1 MVVTTA
7 VVGAAAAV
15 GFVAGALALALD
27 WLQLATVLLDRDV
40 LLRRTRPQWAAHRL
54 GQDRYAEKSPRG
66 RAKAALVWWAPE
78 LLMHELPVHHVVL
91 LKLVL
96 VSMLP
101 ILLSLGGGGAAAAVA
116 SPRLRQWA
124 HSAFFLDCAVSVLY
138 VFERLYR
145 GYEIHFVARRAL
157 AKAALPS
164 HPFDRADGLGVPLH
178 SPVRMA
184 MGADIGKLS
193 SSQVRVTKDVCYATP
208 AECAAAGEEA
218 KHLHLDVYRSRDYAH
233 GTKRPV
239 MVFLHGGGWTEGL
252 GCKDGK
258 KSKRVKRHLINLS
271 PQFMAVSGWVAV
283 SIDYRVLPKTR
294 WPHFLIDCKRCV
306 RPSRTAR
313 FF

>member
-1 MVVTTA
+1 MVTTA

-101 ILLSLGGGGAAAAVA
+101 ILLSLGGDGAAAVA

-145 GYEIHFVARRAL
+145 GYEIHFVARRG
-157 AKAALPS
+157 
-164 HPFDRADGLGVPLH
+164 R
-178 SPVRMA
+178 
-184 MGADIGKLS
+184 
-193 SSQVRVTKDVCYATP
+193 
-208 AECAAAGEEA
+208 
-218 KHLHLDVYRSRDYAH
+218 
-233 GTKRPV
+233 
-239 MVFLHGGGWTEGL
+239 
-252 GCKDGK
+252 
-258 KSKRVKRHLINLS
+258 
-271 PQFMAVSGWVAV
+271 
-283 SIDYRVLPKTR
+283 
-294 WPHFLIDCKRCV
+294 
-306 RPSRTAR
+306 RPSTCTSTCTGPGTTRTAPNGR
-313 FF
+313 

>member
-1 MVVTTA
+1 MVTTA

-101 ILLSLGGGGAAAAVA
+101 ILLSLGGGAAAAVA

-145 GYEIHFVARRAL
+145 GEQRLGQRQRRGQ
-157 AKAALPS
+157 
-164 HPFDRADGLGVPLH
+164 R
-178 SPVRMA
+178 
-184 MGADIGKLS
+184 
-193 SSQVRVTKDVCYATP
+193 
-208 AECAAAGEEA
+208 
-218 KHLHLDVYRSRDYAH
+218 
-233 GTKRPV
+233 
-239 MVFLHGGGWTEGL
+239 
-252 GCKDGK
+252 
-258 KSKRVKRHLINLS
+258 
-271 PQFMAVSGWVAV
+271 
-283 SIDYRVLPKTR
+283 
-294 WPHFLIDCKRCV
+294 
-306 RPSRTAR
+306 
-313 FF
+313 